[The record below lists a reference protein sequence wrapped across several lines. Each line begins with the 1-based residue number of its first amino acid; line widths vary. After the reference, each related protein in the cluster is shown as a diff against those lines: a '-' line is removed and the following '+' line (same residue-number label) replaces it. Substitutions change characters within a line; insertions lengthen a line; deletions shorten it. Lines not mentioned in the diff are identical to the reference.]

1 VLAEKPTNLYR
12 WHNNQRL
19 QMTPGSDD
27 VDVLLDRRAETRGYL
42 IRARVLSVPESDT
55 YPEGIKYAFHCS
67 EFGSD
72 TPIVRYDNHHGV
84 HERHRG
90 DEVEEVAFDDYEEQ
104 FDRFL
109 SDLPDELKGE
119 FQ

>member
-1 VLAEKPTNLYR
+1 MA
-12 WHNNQRL
+12 
-19 QMTPGSDD
+19 PGSDD
-27 VDVLLDRRAETRGYL
+27 VDVVFDRRTETRGYL
-42 IRARVLSVPESDT
+42 IRARVLAVPESDT
-55 YPEGIKYAFHCS
+55 SPEGIKYAFHCS

-72 TPIVRYDNHHGV
+72 TAIVRYDNHHGV
-84 HERHRG
+84 HNWHRG
-90 DEVEEVAFDDYEEQ
+90 DELKEVAFEDSEDQ